1 MSLNHE
7 VVSVPSYSEFY
18 SAFHG
23 NLSFYCKALIERPHR
38 AVIIAA
44 ETGGEPAVQA
54 LFDVVLDNG
63 YRNVL
68 VQALNSPNL
77 PQWVRRKLNTLLY
90 GGARQ
95 NVCALLQKLL
105 H

>member
-1 MSLNHE
+1 MSLNHNAFR
-7 VVSVPSYSEFY
+7 PTYSEFY
-18 SAFHG
+18 PAFRAS
-23 NLSFYCKALIERPHR
+23 LQFYSRAPTARPSG
-38 AVIIAA
+38 AATTAA
-44 ETGGEPAVQA
+44 ETGADNAVQA
-54 LFDVVLDNG
+54 LFDAVLDSG

-77 PQWVRRKLNTLLY
+77 PQWVRDKLSTLLY

-95 NVCALLQKLL
+95 NVCALLQKPL